1 MPGRS
6 ATAKLE
12 LGRASFPAAAVAL
25 ALLGQRGAI
34 NLALATAVVYAM
46 RMLALPDPLDW
57 SLLGAAAVLAWGN
70 ALSLYSHVLYYDLL
84 AHFFVQLLIAPAL
97 YFLLLRAT
105 GATVSGSPA
114 VTLVLIFALG
124 LAVGAIWEI
133 AEWTSD
139 GLLGTSFVKGEA
151 DTITDLIADACG
163 AYLGASRYSTAAR
176 VPTPLEFDLETRG

>member
-70 ALSLYSHVLYYDLL
+70 ALSLYS
-84 AHFFVQLLIAPAL
+84 PP
-97 YFLLLRAT
+97 R
-105 GATVSGSPA
+105 SSS
-114 VTLVLIFALG
+114 
-124 LAVGAIWEI
+124 
-133 AEWTSD
+133 TSRR
-139 GLLGTSFVKGEA
+139 EA
-151 DTITDLIADACG
+151 DGRTQLRLDVVRAQPSG
-163 AYLGASRYSTAAR
+163 AGVLG
-176 VPTPLEFDLETRG
+176 